1 MKFTHKIL
9 FAASAVMVVAFAG
22 FSGSQ
27 YILIKSQTESD
38 LVKDLGQL
46 AGLTAHSIADWM
58 NNKLQIM
65 DAVAKSL
72 DKPVD
77 DQRVRAIV
85 DQAGWSSQFD
95 SVYVGREQDG
105 KFIDNN
111 DKPSGADYDPRKRPW
126 YQLAKA
132 KNANTFT
139 EPYVDAD
146 SKELLITAV
155 SNVKQQG
162 SFIGVAGGDI
172 SLKSISEMVNKED
185 FGGLGYGFLATG
197 DGKIIIHPN
206 GEWVEKNISDFY
218 GNKKIDI
225 KNSGLQR
232 AIVEEMDALT
242 MFVPISGIK
251 TVDWYIGLVVDRG
264 KAFAAI
270 NQFMMSAVTF
280 TLVGILLIV
289 GLLSFMMKVVL
300 KPLADISIA
309 MSDVAAGEGD
319 LTKRLKVNSKDELGQ
334 LADNFN
340 LFIGRIHESIKNVA
354 QASATLA
361 ELFQKVLSWT
371 ETSMNKSDEQSH
383 RTSSIATAINQLG
396 AAAHEIAQN
405 AASASD
411 RASEAKHTTVE
422 GKTVMSQSIEIIEQ
436 LSSNITSSSDHIQNL
451 SANTENIGK
460 ILEVIKGISE
470 QTNLLALNAAIE
482 AARAGEAG
490 RGFAVVADEVRGLA
504 HRTQES
510 AQEIHSM
517 IEELQSGVH
526 TAVETMNKSQEFS
539 RQSVNVVNEAGN
551 MLNEVNSVIG
561 EIDGMNQSVATATE
575 EQTSVVGTLDEEIT
589 HINHLNQESV
599 DCLQQ
604 TLQACGEVDEQS
616 TKLQKLV
623 GSFKI

>member
-9 FAASAVMVVAFAG
+9 VAASAVMVVAFAG

-27 YILIKSQTESD
+27 YVLIKNQTESD

-46 AGLTAHSIADWM
+46 SGLTAHSISDWM
-58 NNKLQIM
+58 NNKLQIVEG
-65 DAVAKSL
+65 VAKSL
-72 DKPVD
+72 NKPVD
-77 DQRVRAIV
+77 DKAVRAIV

-95 SVYVGREQDG
+95 SVYVGMEQDG

-111 DKPSGADYDPRKRPW
+111 DKPSSADYDPRKRPW
-126 YQLAKA
+126 YQLAKE

-155 SNVKQQG
+155 SNIVQQG
-162 SFIGVAGGDI
+162 SFVGVAGGDI
-172 SLKSISEMVNKED
+172 SLKSISEMVNKEN
-185 FGGLGYGFLATG
+185 FGGLGYAFLATG
-197 DGKIIIHPN
+197 AGKIIIHPQ
-206 GEWVEKNISDFY
+206 GQWVEKNITDLY
-218 GNKKIDI
+218 GSKNIDL
-225 KNSGLQR
+225 KNPELQQ
-232 AIVEEMDALT
+232 AKVENMDALA

-251 TVDWYIGLVVDRG
+251 TVDWHIGLVIDRD
-264 KAFAAI
+264 KAFESI
-270 NQFMMSAVTF
+270 NQFMRSAVFF
-280 TLVGILLIV
+280 TLFGIVLIV
-289 GLLSFMMKVVL
+289 LLLNFMMKVVL
-300 KPLADISIA
+300 KPLSDISIA

-319 LTKRLKVNSKDELGQ
+319 LTKRLKVSSKDELGQ

-340 LFIGRIHESIKNVA
+340 LFVGRIHQSIKNVA
-354 QASATLA
+354 QASGALG

-371 ETSMNKSDEQSH
+371 ETSMNKSDEQAH
-383 RTSSIATAINQLG
+383 RTTSIATAINQLG

-411 RASEAKHTTVE
+411 RASEAKNTTIE
-422 GKTVMSQSIEIIEQ
+422 GKTVMGQSIEIINQ

-451 SANTENIGK
+451 STNTENIGK

-517 IEELQSGVH
+517 IEELQSGAH
-526 TAVETMNKSQEFS
+526 TAVETMNKSQDFS
-539 RQSVNVVNEAGN
+539 KQSVDVVNEAGN
-551 MLNEVNSVIG
+551 MLYEVSSVIG

-575 EQTSVVGTLDEEIT
+575 EQTSVVGTLDQEIT

-599 DCLQQ
+599 ECLQQ
-604 TLQACGEVDEQS
+604 TLQACKEVGRQS
-616 TKLQKLV
+616 TELQQLV

>member
-9 FAASAVMVVAFAG
+9 VAASAVMVLAFAG

-27 YILIKSQTESD
+27 YVLIKNQTESD
-38 LVKDLGQL
+38 LINDLGQL

-58 NNKLQIM
+58 NNKLQIV

-72 DKPVD
+72 DKD
-77 DQRVRAIV
+77 ISDKTVRNVV
-85 DQAGWSSQFD
+85 DQAGRSSLFD
-95 SVYVGREQDG
+95 SVYVGMEKDG

-111 DKPSGADYDPRKRPW
+111 DKPSSAGYDPRKRPW
-126 YQLAKA
+126 YQLAKT
-132 KNANTFT
+132 KTANTFT

-146 SKELLITAV
+146 TKELLITAV
-155 SNVKQQG
+155 SNVKHKG
-162 SFIGVAGGDI
+162 GFVGVAGGDI
-172 SLKSISEMVNKED
+172 SLKSISDMVNKED
-185 FGGLGYGFLATG
+185 FGGLGYGFLATNE
-197 DGKIIIHPN
+197 GKIIIHPN
-206 GEWVEKNISDFY
+206 GEWVEKNITDLY
-218 GNKKIDI
+218 GSKTIDI
-225 KNSGLQR
+225 KKTGLQR
-232 AIVEEMDALT
+232 ATVDTQDSLAMFIHVE
-242 MFVPISGIK
+242 GIAS
-251 TVDWYIGLVVDRG
+251 VDWYIGLVIDRN
-264 KAFAAI
+264 KAFASI
-270 NQFMMSAVTF
+270 RQFMQSAVIF
-280 TLVGILLIV
+280 TLLGIVVIVLL
-289 GLLSFMMKVVL
+289 LNFMMKVVL
-300 KPLADISIA
+300 KPLANISVA
-309 MSDVAAGEGD
+309 MSDVAEGEGD
-319 LTKRLKVNSKDELGQ
+319 LTKRLNVNSQDELGL

-340 LFIGRIHESIKNVA
+340 LFIERIHESIINVA
-354 QASATLA
+354 KTSDMLG
-361 ELFQKVLSWT
+361 ELFQKVLEWT
-371 ETSMNKSDEQSH
+371 ETSMKKSDEQSH
-383 RTSSIATAINQLG
+383 RTTSIATAINELG

-422 GKTVMSQSIEIIEQ
+422 GKTVMDQSIEIIGQ
-436 LSSNITSSSDHIQNL
+436 LSGNITSSSDHIQNL

-517 IEELQSGVH
+517 IEELQGGAH

-539 RQSVNVVNEAGN
+539 LQSVDVVNEAGN
-551 MLNEVNSVIG
+551 MLNEVSSVIG

-575 EQTSVVGTLDEEIT
+575 EQTSVVGTLDQEIT
-589 HINHLNQESV
+589 HINTLNQESV
-599 DCLQQ
+599 ECLQQ
-604 TLQACGEVDEQS
+604 TLHACGDVREQAV
-616 TKLQKLV
+616 KLQKLV